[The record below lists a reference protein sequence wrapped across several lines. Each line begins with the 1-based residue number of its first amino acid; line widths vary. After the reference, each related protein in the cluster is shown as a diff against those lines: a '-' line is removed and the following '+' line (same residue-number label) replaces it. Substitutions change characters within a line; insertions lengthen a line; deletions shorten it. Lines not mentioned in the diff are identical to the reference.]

1 MPSLLPVDPAKRCSV
16 IKGNGVQCGGI
27 RLTTGDKCRAHTDP
41 HNIAYRATASF
52 TPSLSVQALVRLDV
66 TQPTEL
72 QRFRIALLE
81 HIALGSI
88 DHQAASAMLRIAQQ
102 AYDAQPHK
110 VKETALG
117 GMMARLMS
125 TEPKPVDG

>member
-16 IKGNGVQCGGI
+16 IKANGVQCGGI
-27 RLTTGDKCRAHTDP
+27 RLTTGEKCRAHTDP

-52 TPSLSVQALVRLDV
+52 NPSLSVQALVRLDV

-72 QRFRIALLE
+72 QRFRIGLLE
-81 HIALGSI
+81 HIALGSL

-102 AYDAQPHK
+102 AYDSQPHK

-117 GMMARLMS
+117 GMMAKLMA